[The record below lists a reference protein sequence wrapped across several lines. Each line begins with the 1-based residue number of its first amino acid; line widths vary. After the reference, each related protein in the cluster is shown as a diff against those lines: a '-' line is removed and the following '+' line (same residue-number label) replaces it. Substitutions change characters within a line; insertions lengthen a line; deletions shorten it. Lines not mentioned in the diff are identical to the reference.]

1 MDATVM
7 SSSSYPIHQDPPS
20 SPPASSITSSR
31 QRKPPSV
38 TPKRFSRFFAPRSST
53 ASRSKSGRQS
63 RSARHL
69 RDITNSAANRAA
81 TGTRRTPKKALNFE
95 QENAPTS
102 TPKKRKAPT
111 EPESSPIQD
120 SPSRKSQRLMPRED
134 TPVDDL
140 ELPQIEE
147 FLPPIHKLR
156 ISSPSSHLLHR
167 SFGGFSHW
175 PRRKARLAS
184 TTKHYAAGFHSNPSD
199 VQQFSALPF
208 VTATC
213 STNTLTAVGTEEGA
227 VCLIESAKDLPPTMG
242 RLQLTMWPHGN
253 AIMDLAF
260 SADDRQLATAAGDQ
274 TSRIMDVPTQETKH
288 YLKGHTSSLKQ
299 VRFQPDN
306 DNIVVTSARDGMV
319 QIWDLR
325 CTGVVSEFH
334 DERTIYSQPASGP
347 VPSAAQ
353 IPNSRHRKWSSNVN
367 MLRPYATFASAHSD
381 AKLVRT
387 FHPDSDL
394 DKDEKTSRRRG
405 DVSVTSISFLS
416 SRPHLLLTASEAS
429 TAIKLWDIRANHPR
443 RTGPKPL
450 SQTQYP
456 DSHSRHRHFGVNAL
470 ALSSDDARLYVL
482 SRDNTVYTYAT
493 NHLLQGSTVAQTRGV
508 AEAPGPLYGFRH
520 KDLHATSFFVKMSL
534 RKATMCKPELLAVGS
549 SDGTPVLFPT
559 AEPTPAAQ
567 NRSSSIPSLSSSP
580 STPLSFSQRETRMA
594 DAIPIYESGT
604 ALVGG
609 HGGKEV
615 SSVSWNCEGDLAT
628 VSDDYSVRFWRED
641 TDEARRLRV
650 NEDNDGR
657 RWGCGW
663 ADCGEEWD
671 EDDG

>member
-1 MDATVM
+1 M
-7 SSSSYPIHQDPPS
+7 SSPSYTIHQDPPS

-31 QRKPPSV
+31 QRGLPSV

-53 ASRSKSGRQS
+53 ASRSKSSRQS

-69 RDITNSAANRAA
+69 RDITNSAANRGK
-81 TGTRRTPKKALNFE
+81 TGTRRTPKKALDFA
-95 QENAPTS
+95 QENVPTS

-120 SPSRKSQRLMPRED
+120 SPSRKSQRLIARED
-134 TPVDDL
+134 TPVDDV

-156 ISSPSSHLLHR
+156 ISTSSSQILRR
-167 SFGGFSHW
+167 SFGSFSHW
-175 PRRKARLAS
+175 PRRKGGF
-184 TTKHYAAGFHSNPSD
+184 TTDTKHYTAGFHSNSSD
-199 VQQFSALPF
+199 VQQFSTLPF
-208 VTATC
+208 VTAAC
-213 STNTLTAVGTEEGA
+213 NTNTLTAVGTEEGA
-227 VCLIESAKDLPPTMG
+227 VCLIESAKDLPPAMG

-253 AIMDLAF
+253 AIMDLTL
-260 SADDRQLATAAGDQ
+260 SADDRLLATAAGDQ
-274 TSRIMDVPTQETKH
+274 SSRIMDVPTQETKY

-306 DNIVVTSARDGMV
+306 DNLVVTSARDGMV

-325 CTGVVSEFH
+325 CTGVVSEFQ

-347 VPSAAQ
+347 VPSATQ
-353 IPNSRHRKWSSNVN
+353 IPNSRHRKWSSSVN
-367 MLRPYATFASAHSD
+367 MLRPYATLASAHSD

-387 FHPDSDL
+387 SHPDSDL

-429 TAIKLWDIRANHPR
+429 TTVKIWDIRANHPR

-456 DSHSRHRHFGVNAL
+456 DSHTRHRHFGVNAL

-482 SRDNTVYTYAT
+482 SRDNTVYAYAT
-493 NHLLQGSTVAQTRGV
+493 NNLLLGSSDSRGV

-520 KDLHATSFFVKMSL
+520 TALHATSFFVKMSL
-534 RKATMCKPELLAVGS
+534 RRATPSKPELLAVGS

-559 AEPTPAAQ
+559 TEPTLSA
-567 NRSSSIPSLSSSP
+567 RGRYSSIPLPSEP
-580 STPLSFSQRETRMA
+580 STPLSFSQRETRMT
-594 DAIPIYESGT
+594 DAIPIYETGT

-615 SSVSWNCEGDLAT
+615 SSVAWNSEGDLTT

-641 TDEARRLRV
+641 ADEARRLRV
-650 NEDNDGR
+650 NQDNDGS

-663 ADCGEEWD
+663 ADCGEGWD
-671 EDDG
+671 DDDG